1 MGCDY
6 YFVTALE
13 VFYENTQ
20 DFIVIEKEKGYYI
33 DVEGE
38 EKMTDKEYDNCN
50 EK

>member
-20 DFIVIEKEKGYYI
+20 DFIVIEKEKGYYRYFI
-33 DVEGE
+33 SLQ
-38 EKMTDKEYDNCN
+38 KI
-50 EK
+50 